1 MAILTGATQTKVT
14 FFGRNGHTI
23 SPKVISIS
31 AKVETISA
39 KIKKKREMQKNFIEQ
54 RIRVIKTFHNFTT
67 THYGIVLEIH
77 KIILIFIRFM
87 FNEGLALLI
96 IDVRLCSVIIVLGIQ
111 SKYFV

>member
-1 MAILTGATQTKVT
+1 
-14 FFGRNGHTI
+14 
-23 SPKVISIS
+23 
-31 AKVETISA
+31 
-39 KIKKKREMQKNFIEQ
+39 MQKNFIEQ